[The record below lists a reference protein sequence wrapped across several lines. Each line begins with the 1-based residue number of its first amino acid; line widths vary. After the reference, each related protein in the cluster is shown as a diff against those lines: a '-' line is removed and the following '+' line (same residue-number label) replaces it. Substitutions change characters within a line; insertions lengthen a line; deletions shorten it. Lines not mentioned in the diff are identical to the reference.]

1 MIQLQTVSVDIFS
14 MGCLIY
20 YVLTDGQ
27 HPFGDTSCLFNIITN
42 NYSLAGLDAFDGK
55 IKETAKPLIEQMI
68 NYDPTQR

>member
-1 MIQLQTVSVDIFS
+1 

-27 HPFGDTSCLFNIITN
+27 HPFGNTSCLRNIITN
-42 NYSLAGLDAFDGK
+42 NYSLAALDALDEE
-55 IKETAKPLIEQMI
+55 IKQTAKPLIEQMI

>member
-1 MIQLQTVSVDIFS
+1 

-20 YVLTDGQ
+20 YVLTNGQ
-27 HPFGDTSCLFNIITN
+27 HPFGDTSCLRNIMRYDSN
-42 NYSLAGLDAFDGK
+42 NCTYSLEALDGK